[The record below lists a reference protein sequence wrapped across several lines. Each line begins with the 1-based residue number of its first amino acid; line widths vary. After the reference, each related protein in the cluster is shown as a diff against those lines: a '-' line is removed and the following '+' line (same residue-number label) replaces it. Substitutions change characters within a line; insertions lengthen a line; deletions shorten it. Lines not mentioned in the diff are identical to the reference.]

1 MNKTAKELIKINTA
15 IKMRKTN
22 INLTI
27 SKKTIAILNFLV
39 DYNLI
44 EFKINEFFINV
55 TIKYSFNK
63 PSFEKITYMGSK
75 GCNLLSLKKSNAELN
90 NKYALYIISTSKGL
104 GCLNASSYNEVGGFV
119 IFKINI

>member
-15 IKMRKTN
+15 IKMRKVN
-22 INLTI
+22 INLAV
-27 SKKTIAILNFLV
+27 SKKTLSILNFLV

-44 EFKINEFFINV
+44 EFVVNEFIVNV
-55 TIKYSFNK
+55 TIKYTFNE
-63 PSFEKITYMGSK
+63 PSFEKVTYMGSK
-75 GCNLLSLKKSNAELN
+75 GCNLLSLKKNNAELE

-104 GCLNASSYNEVGGFV
+104 CCLNASSYKRVGGFV